1 MINLSTIETQFGKMP
16 VGSLLSIQCALIS
29 PDFSVYC
36 NAKLDINIP
45 SPIAIYPQL
54 PLATN
59 SCKIATHLEGLS
71 QEQLAYVSPLR
82 ITHHQVHDIEQKS
95 KEQAKSPEW
104 FSYRER
110 RFIAS
115 LTNKVRFRTSRTE
128 RGLKSVAA
136 EIVKGKWQW

>member
-1 MINLSTIETQFGKMP
+1 M
-16 VGSLLSIQCALIS
+16 CLIP

-36 NAKLDINIP
+36 NVKLDINSP

-59 SCKIATHLEGLS
+59 SCKIATHLQGLS

-82 ITHHQVHDIEQKS
+82 ITHHQVHDIEQKT
-95 KEQAKSPEW
+95 KGQVKSPQW

-110 RFIAS
+110 RFTAS

-128 RGLKSVAA
+128 RGMKLVAA
-136 EIVKGKWQW
+136 EIVKGNDNGKNKVL